1 MGQTEENLEEADDMD
16 LDNTVLVNGERV
28 RYIAKVDSIDDI
40 PPHQI
45 NRPSDLVL
53 DPLGKPINMTPAF
66 SKETEKRLY
75 KWLDSES
82 GQAEVKK
89 WDEEIAEWREQR
101 KKELNASNEETAGE

>member
-1 MGQTEENLEEADDMD
+1 M
-16 LDNTVLVNGERV
+16 DNTALVNGKRV

-53 DPLGKPINMTPAF
+53 DPLGKPMNMTPAF
-66 SKETEKRLY
+66 SEETGKRLD

-82 GQAEVKK
+82 GQATMNKYR
-89 WDEEIAEWREQR
+89 EEIAEWREQR

>member
-1 MGQTEENLEEADDMD
+1 MGQTENLEEADDMD
-16 LDNTVLVNGERV
+16 LDNTALVNGKRV

-66 SKETEKRLY
+66 SEETGKRLD
-75 KWLDSES
+75 KWLDSEK
-82 GQAEVKK
+82 GQATMNKYREEAKQRSIER
-89 WDEEIAEWREQR
+89 DERRRAR
-101 KKELNASNEETAGE
+101 SEETAGE